1 MCHCV
6 GCSIKDPLKDAKEY
20 FLEKKERYV
29 KKNEM
34 SRLGSNRRG
43 LQYCD
48 LRTLH
53 TQELL
58 SSFPASDLKPY
69 AGEYRLMW
77 TKSKL
82 GWINHS
88 MTTLRP
94 AMKKMNFTIR
104 YCSLS
109 SIDTIDIEFY
119 PHERVKQ
126 LLDFIGQRMSL
137 NLEDYALSA
146 NINGTFVIM
155 DDD

>member
-1 MCHCV
+1 
-6 GCSIKDPLKDAKEY
+6 
-20 FLEKKERYV
+20 
-29 KKNEM
+29 
-34 SRLGSNRRG
+34 
-43 LQYCD
+43 
-48 LRTLH
+48 
-53 TQELL
+53 
-58 SSFPASDLKPY
+58 
-69 AGEYRLMW
+69 MW

-146 NINGTFVIM
+146 NINGTFVMM